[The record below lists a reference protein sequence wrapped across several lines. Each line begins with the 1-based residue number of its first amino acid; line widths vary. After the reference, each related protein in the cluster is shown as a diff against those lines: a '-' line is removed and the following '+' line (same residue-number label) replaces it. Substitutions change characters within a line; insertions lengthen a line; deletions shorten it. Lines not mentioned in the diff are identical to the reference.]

1 LKLAHAGADI
11 IFNGADPKARMETV
25 IDPGKSLQ
33 DDAKFGKALVKGF
46 VEPYKKSWAE
56 GKYFEVAG
64 RATFDIGSMFI
75 GAGEAN
81 AAIKTGEVASVAAK
95 TAEVANVASKTGE
108 VANVASKTAEVANV
122 ASRTGEVA
130 NVAGKSGKV
139 VEVAS
144 TTGKAS
150 EKASKV
156 SRASE
161 TSKVAEQI
169 SEGTSRI
176 EKASAP
182 KTSSVNDGKL
192 HRVMNQTR
200 NSEPLTE
207 LQKAEAVSYAK
218 SLGATDDMIQIS
230 NNMNTSYGNMFG
242 RELLYIGSDVL
253 QGTGK
258 VSGITANSRI
268 SMKGAIAHELVG
280 HRNAALAGRA
290 FDISTA
296 RGLMLEEA
304 QASIRAAKF
313 APGLTKIER
322 YTLLRDGIARLKKQG
337 VQIKE
342 VRDLLWITEP

>member
-1 LKLAHAGADI
+1 MAGLVPNPLKLAHAGADI
-11 IFNGADPKARMETV
+11 IFNGADPKARLETV
-25 IDPGKSLQ
+25 MDPGKSLQ

-46 VEPYKKSWAE
+46 VEPYKKSWSE

-64 RATFDIGSMFI
+64 RATFDIGSLFI

-81 AAIKTGEVASVAAK
+81 AAIKTGEVASVATKTAEVANVAGK

-108 VANVASKTAEVANV
+108 VANVTS
-122 ASRTGEVA
+122 
-130 NVAGKSGKV
+130 KSGKAA
-139 VEVAS
+139 EVAS
-144 TTGKAS
+144 TTAKAS
-150 EKASKV
+150 ETASTAG
-156 SRASE
+156 RASE
-161 TSKVAEQI
+161 TGKVAEQI
-169 SEGTSRI
+169 SEGTLRA
-176 EKASAP
+176 EKVSAP
-182 KTSSVNDGKL
+182 KASSVNDGRL

-207 LQKAEAVSYAK
+207 IQKAEAVSYAK

-230 NNMNTSYGNMFG
+230 DNMNTSYGNMFG

-253 QGTGK
+253 PGTGK

-290 FDISTA
+290 FDTATA

-304 QASIRAAKF
+304 QASIRAARH
-313 APGLTKIER
+313 APGLTQVER

-342 VRDLLWITEP
+342 VRDLLWINEP